1 MPIGILRLGR
11 TQLVL
16 STLAL
21 VLGLVAGIAA
31 TAGPA
36 AARVPA
42 TTGIYFGGAG
52 DEGTLAARTS
62 EPISSHTYGYFESRP
77 SNARMLTVKFK
88 NFKSW
93 AATASLTPSTTG
105 YKQVASWADA
115 LKQRRDEVLLAFHHE
130 PESSGNRKYG
140 TPAQYKSAYKKVIS
154 IFRARGATNVSFTWQ
169 MTSWSF
175 RADPSEYTHAAKWY
189 PGDAYVD
196 VVGTDPYN
204 WYTCGHGNGRWM
216 SLKSLVDPAIA
227 FARSHGKQVAVAEF
241 GSHANYRRPGWLRE
255 AGKYLAANDKI
266 IVAAFYFNRKPTN
279 SANSDCKWQLLTT
292 GDFAAY
298 REVAR
303 MPLMKH

>member
-1 MPIGILRLGR
+1 MPIGISRLGR

-16 STLAL
+16 STLL
-21 VLGLVAGIAA
+21 LTLGLLAGISV

-36 AARVPA
+36 VARMPA

-52 DEGTLAARTS
+52 DDDALVSRTS
-62 EPISSHTYGYFESRP
+62 EPLASHTYGYFESRP
-77 SNARMLTVKFK
+77 GNARMLTVKFK

-93 AATASLTPSTTG
+93 SATAALTPSSTG
-105 YKQVASWADA
+105 YKQIATWADA
-115 LKQRRDEVLLAFHHE
+115 LKQRRGELLLAFHHE
-130 PESSGNRKYG
+130 PESSSNRKYG
-140 TPAQYKSAYKKVIS
+140 TPAQYKSAYRKVIS

-175 RADPSEYTHAAKWY
+175 RSAPSQYTNAAKWY

-204 WYTCGHGNGRWM
+204 WYTCGHGNGRWL
-216 SLKSLVDPAIA
+216 SLKSLVDPAIT
-227 FARSHGKQVAVAEF
+227 FARSHGKQVVVAEY
-241 GSHANYRRPGWLRE
+241 GSHADSKRPAWIRE

-266 IVAAFYFNRKPTN
+266 IVAAFYFNRAPTN
-279 SANSDCKWQLLTT
+279 SANSDCKWRLTTT

-298 REVAR
+298 RDVAR
-303 MPLMKH
+303 MSVMKH